1 MPTFRNQILT
11 ASNTCCHRPMKVI
24 QMQFT
29 IFTLSAYVV
38 LLLTNFVIAGITHH
52 VKAMTPLWLLV
63 NSLNKI
69 AALCVLPA
77 ILIDIVR
84 FVF

>member
-1 MPTFRNQILT
+1 
-11 ASNTCCHRPMKVI
+11 MKVI